1 MKNQSEPWLA
11 ALSECSSESQRLAFG
26 LACAMRIEHLLED
39 ARAIECLAVLRG
51 FVEGRTGW
59 TELDAAAHQ
68 MAHVAQSHRGSASID
83 GCSHAAVS
91 ATYAVANA
99 LAGKAVA
106 AADYAAYAAVYAY
119 GGYAV
124 TDPQAYEPERAWQ
137 RAAWQALSS
146 STSPHTQAAAP

>member
-1 MKNQSEPWLA
+1 MKTQSEPWRA
-11 ALSECSSESQRLAFG
+11 EPGSESQRLAFG
-26 LACAMRIEHLLED
+26 LACAMRVEHLLED
-39 ARAIECLAVLRG
+39 RRAVASLAVLRG
-51 FVEGRTGW
+51 FVEGRIGRPP
-59 TELDAAAHQ
+59 LDAAAQQ
-68 MAHVAQSHRGSASID
+68 MAQVAQSHRGSASID

-106 AADYAAYAAVYAY
+106 AADYAAYAEVYAY

-137 RAAWQALSS
+137 RAAWQALSP
-146 STSPHTQAAAP
+146 STSLPTQAAAP